1 MGKRLI
7 IKGADFSGVAVSN
20 EPILNPLEIIGC
32 GQGASWIGGE
42 SAPDGSYWLLT
53 NNGNLYEKING
64 AGTVVD
70 MPAGY
75 NSLIIGDVILN
86 KPSGTTR
93 YDVAYPDDLEVVE
106 LTAGKKYV
114 YNASQNTE
122 PQQESGGGINCAHV
136 SLHAGDVLVY
146 NGTGGEGA
154 RAIWVMKSDFS
165 ETIKVTDANAFATY
179 APIVYVATSDCEVYI
194 NSTDTNTNYVYRK

>member
-7 IKGADFSGVAVSN
+7 IKGADFSEVAVST
-20 EPILNPLEIIGC
+20 EPILNPLEIIGS
-32 GQGASWIGGE
+32 GGAVWIGAGA
-42 SAPDGSYWLLT
+42 APDGSYWVLA

-64 AGTVVD
+64 VGTLVD

-75 NSLIIGDVILN
+75 NSLIIGGVILT
-86 KPSGTTR
+86 KPSGATR

-106 LTAGKKYV
+106 LTANKKYV
-114 YNASQNTE
+114 YNASQSTA
-122 PQQESGGGINCAHV
+122 PQQESSNGIGCAHV

-146 NGTGGEGA
+146 NGEGGEGA
-154 RAIWVMKSDFS
+154 RAVWVMKSDFS

-194 NSTDTNTNYVYRK
+194 NSGNTNTNYVYRA